1 MPVWKEVS
9 EYDYMQALEVL
20 PPVFHRSGAF
30 LIGEP
35 SDHCAEGPRFA
46 AYIQRDGRFWALS
59 EPATRADM
67 TLIVAG
73 TLSYEFDDT
82 ALPDIKV
89 RALAAHFK
97 VSPDEIS
104 EEYGDTYS
112 IESQPGEYAV
122 LTDEEANE
130 RWEEYLD
137 SYIDDCILEGKD
149 GTLAQ
154 YFDRDAWKRDA
165 RHDGRGHCLSSYD
178 GEEHEIKID
187 GEWIYIYRTN

>member
-1 MPVWKEVS
+1 MPVWNEIS

-20 PPVFHRSGAF
+20 PPAFQRGEAF
-30 LIGEP
+30 LVGEP
-35 SDHCAEGPRFA
+35 TDHCAEGPRFA
-46 AYIQRDGRFWALS
+46 AYIAKDGAFWTLS
-59 EPATRADM
+59 EPVTRANIAK
-67 TLIVAG
+67 IVSG
-73 TLSYEFDDT
+73 KLVYEFSDT
-82 ALPDIKV
+82 PLPDIKI

-97 VSPDEIS
+97 VSTDEINEERGDYFTVDS
-104 EEYGDTYS
+104 E
-112 IESQPGEYAV
+112 PGEYAV

-149 GTLAQ
+149 GALAK
-154 YFDRDAWKRDA
+154 YFDRDAWKDDA
-165 RHDGRGHCLSSYD
+165 RHDGRGHCLSPYD